1 MGKCATDTGT
11 FLKDVHL
18 FDHLEFGVTNKDARM
33 MPLSTRRL
41 VETAFQSLVDSGI
54 DYRGRN
60 IGCYTAGVA
69 FDMFSVSGHVRVITL
84 RFTETC

>member
-1 MGKCATDTGT
+1 
-11 FLKDVHL
+11 
-18 FDHLEFGVTNKDARM
+18 M

-54 DYRGRN
+54 DYRGKN

-69 FDMFSVSGHVRVITL
+69 FDMFSISGHVREAAVCCTYL
-84 RFTETC
+84 RSWINRMTMRREARLRLDRL

>member
-1 MGKCATDTGT
+1 
-11 FLKDVHL
+11 
-18 FDHLEFGVTNKDARM
+18 M

-54 DYRGRN
+54 DYRGKN

-69 FDMFSVSGHVRVITL
+69 FDMFSISGHVREAVVHCTYSHSRINRMTTRRGARSRL
-84 RFTETC
+84 AQL